1 MCSASDSDACATRE
15 DTGSLLLEKN
25 AGKNDRTLTPGRR
38 WHAAR
43 LSACLL
49 IACLLIA
56 SSLVASTS
64 RKNAQGSRKLA
75 RVRSLEPH
83 WYNRTSQTLNCP
95 AAVGSGLA
103 ADSGLLKDPLL
114 PSRQNQTTH
123 LVSVA
128 LLALGRAATEPQL
141 LIFLHSIRTRGQWRG
156 NVFVYTDCPECIPR
170 GLATAVPLA
179 PARDKFDIKVAK
191 QLVLQCTAATPYTLY
206 SDSDVVVGLP
216 LGDFLTRTIA
226 MLHEQKRSIAMGR
239 EIDRRGRRNAAQPH
253 NGGRMFFE
261 NPLRSVRTRRCLDAW
276 FERLLEKSTN
286 QDRWGVLHDQLALGA
301 AVRSKRCM
309 IADLPKAD
317 GGATAPELNRGST
330 FKRTSTFAH
339 VTRTGTVR
347 YSSREYLTMLGTDL
361 MHLSST
367 AAANWW
373 TAEIRCPCE
382 DLADGRWSDASTLA
396 LEKCLRWRPAITRCH
411 RVFSW
416 LPFGLWESI
425 CF

>member
-1 MCSASDSDACATRE
+1 MASA
-15 DTGSLLLEKN
+15 
-25 AGKNDRTLTPGRR
+25 
-38 WHAAR
+38 
-43 LSACLL
+43 
-49 IACLLIA
+49 
-56 SSLVASTS
+56 S

-206 SDSDVVVGLP
+206 TDSDVVVGSP
-216 LGDFLTRTIA
+216 LGDSLMRTIA
-226 MLHEQKRSIAMGR
+226 MLHEQRLSIAMGR
-239 EIDRRGRRNAAQPH
+239 EVDLRGRYVAATPH
-253 NGGRMFFE
+253 NGGCM
-261 NPLRSVRTRRCLDAW
+261 
-276 FERLLEKSTN
+276 LLEN
-286 QDRWGVLHDQLALGA
+286 
-301 AVRSKRCM
+301 
-309 IADLPKAD
+309 
-317 GGATAPELNRGST
+317 
-330 FKRTSTFAH
+330 
-339 VTRTGTVR
+339 
-347 YSSREYLTMLGTDL
+347 
-361 MHLSST
+361 
-367 AAANWW
+367 
-373 TAEIRCPCE
+373 
-382 DLADGRWSDASTLA
+382 
-396 LEKCLRWRPAITRCH
+396 
-411 RVFSW
+411 
-416 LPFGLWESI
+416 
-425 CF
+425 